1 MASNDTTP
9 ANIQSSETD
18 QPYRGERSAD
28 PMQGREGQGGED
40 TGGRESEGQGGDA
53 NQNDN
58 AAADRAQRDEG
69 YSARLA
75 EEKQREDRSRDAWSN
90 FWPMYLKES
99 EKEDNNLV
107 DNITIYTN
115 GVLVFTGLFGA
126 IVTAFI
132 IESYK
137 QLQPPDSGTTAAVA
151 LFAHLSLQIAA
162 SSNGT
167 HLPSITLDS
176 SAFRPSSSALRVN
189 ILWFLSLS
197 LSLSCALGAALMQ
210 QWARRYISHTKEAQ
224 RAGTVDT
231 QGLIHAYLFLGLR
244 TFRFKAAV
252 EALPALLH
260 ASVIL
265 FFVGMVDFLVS
276 INKTVAYVLL
286 AFVALGALV
295 YLGLTILPS
304 TWPNSPY
311 ATPLSPCRKE
321 PSTPH
326 SDADSNYGGYT
337 IHPSLQ
343 QYLVPPPWYQEKSF
357 GLRCQ
362 SFVLSP

>member
-1 MASNDTTP
+1 APKKKDEKVKSVDP
-9 ANIQSSETD
+9 PETI
-18 QPYRGERSAD
+18 
-28 PMQGREGQGGED
+28 
-40 TGGRESEGQGGDA
+40 
-53 NQNDN
+53 
-58 AAADRAQRDEG
+58 
-69 YSARLA
+69 
-75 EEKQREDRSRDAWSN
+75 
-90 FWPMYLKES
+90 WPMYLKES

-151 LFAHLSLQIAA
+151 LFAQLTLHIVA
-162 SSNGT
+162 SSNLNAT
-167 HLPSITLDS
+167 HLPFPAPSTLDY

-197 LSLSCALGAALMQ
+197 LSLSSALGAALMQ
-210 QWARRYISHTKEAQ
+210 QWARRYISNTKEAQ

-231 QGLIHAYLFLGLR
+231 QGLIHAYLFLGLQ

-265 FFVGMVDFLVS
+265 FFVGMIDFLFP

-286 AFVALGALV
+286 TFVALGALI
-295 YLGLTILPS
+295 YLGLTILPLI
-304 TWPNSPY
+304 WPNSPY
-311 ATPLSPCRKE
+311 VTPLS
-321 PSTPH
+321 
-326 SDADSNYGGYT
+326 
-337 IHPSLQ
+337 
-343 QYLVPPPWYQEKSF
+343 
-357 GLRCQ
+357 
-362 SFVLSP
+362 